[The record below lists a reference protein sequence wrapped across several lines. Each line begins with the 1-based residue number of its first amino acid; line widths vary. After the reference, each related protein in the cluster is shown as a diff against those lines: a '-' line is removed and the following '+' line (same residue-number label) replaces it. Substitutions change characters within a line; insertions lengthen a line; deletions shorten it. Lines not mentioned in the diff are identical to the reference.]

1 MELDK
6 VQKLAKD
13 KSKQIIEKTLK
24 KATNVLKDQIKNL
37 LMKNDD
43 MQQRLYQKEAE
54 LHNIKKTL
62 YKQEAKLSE
71 MTTFVTSSY
80 EELMNKD
87 TEIADLV
94 NPKDPTVPSLFEQTG
109 KQVEAEQMLQ
119 PKDVAD
125 REPILK
131 SPFYLFGSYLDLKM
145 EDKIEAVERELVR
158 YGRGT
163 IEELR
168 FRCGLQE
175 SQITLLEGNAAYYEN
190 TVQEK
195 MDEIEKL
202 KAIIENLNANQGTDK
217 EDTEKRIA
225 DLTTEFLDEK
235 KKVKD
240 E

>member
-1 MELDK
+1 
-6 VQKLAKD
+6 
-13 KSKQIIEKTLK
+13 
-24 KATNVLKDQIKNL
+24 
-37 LMKNDD
+37 
-43 MQQRLYQKEAE
+43 
-54 LHNIKKTL
+54 
-62 YKQEAKLSE
+62 
-71 MTTFVTSSY
+71 
-80 EELMNKD
+80 
-87 TEIADLV
+87 
-94 NPKDPTVPSLFEQTG
+94 
-109 KQVEAEQMLQ
+109 MLQ

-125 REPILK
+125 REPILRE
-131 SPFYLFGSYLDLKM
+131 PFYFYGSYVDMKM

-202 KAIIENLNANQGTDK
+202 KVIIENQTSNSGTDK
-217 EDTEKRIA
+217 ADMEKRIN
-225 DLTTEFLDEK
+225 DLTNEFLDEK